1 MSGTSVA
8 AEREASMN
16 GANRLKERAA
26 LASIAVS
33 ALMTAA
39 KFAAG
44 LASGSLAVL
53 SEAGHN
59 LADVA
64 ATALTYFAIRIANK
78 PADEEHQFGHAK
90 VEALAALVE
99 TGFLFALAVYILIE
113 AITAACRPRH
123 NNRGQSFRFRGFD
136 RLDHRGFGALAVA
149 EADRR
154 DDEERRARRRRAAFF
169 ERYRQLRPGALRYR
183 RRALRLSARRRPG
196 GLGACTFHRG
206 GGLSDRP
213 AHRQYAR

>member
-1 MSGTSVA
+1 MD
-8 AEREASMN
+8 

-44 LASGSLAVL
+44 PASGSLAVL

-64 ATALTYFAIRIANK
+64 ATILTYVAIRIANK

-99 TGFLFALAVYILIE
+99 IGFLFALAAFILIE
-113 AITAACRPRH
+113 AF
-123 NNRGQSFRFRGFD
+123 S
-136 RLDHRGFGALAVA
+136 RLASDHTHIYPQPL
-149 EADRR
+149 
-154 DDEERRARRRRAAFF
+154 
-169 ERYRQLRPGALRYR
+169 
-183 RRALRLSARRRPG
+183 
-196 GLGACTFHRG
+196 
-206 GGLSDRP
+206 
-213 AHRQYAR
+213 